1 MALFAPLFKAEA
13 EGGIT
18 PVGDV
23 PTYLSNELGIT
34 LREKQNVSLAEAI
47 QKPQDFI
54 TARDARIKKI
64 IRDNVQPAYVRAVQE
79 LAPLGLPE
87 ETFKALA
94 LKRAQNEWV
103 ASMEVD
109 SLLHVGMDR
118 ALGAQEAKR
127 DTIDN
132 RYAHEANSNNVQER
146 MFKEERRAI
155 KAKAIAKYKAKKK
168 AKRARKA

>member
-1 MALFAPLFKAEA
+1 MALFAPLFKSEA
-13 EGGIT
+13 GQIT
-18 PVGDV
+18 AVGDV
-23 PTYLSNELGIT
+23 SSYLSNELGIT

-47 QKPQDFI
+47 QEPQKFI
-54 TARDARIKKI
+54 KARDTRIKEI
-64 IRDNVQPAYVRAVQE
+64 ITKNVQPAYERAIQE

-103 ASMEVD
+103 AAMEVD

-118 ALGAQEAKR
+118 ALGAQEAVR
-127 DTIDN
+127 QNIDN
-132 RYAHEANSNNVQER
+132 RYTHEANSNNVQGR
-146 MFKEERRAI
+146 LLKEERRAI
-155 KAKAIAKYKAKKK
+155 KAKAVAKYKAKKK